1 MNFPL
6 FHATFATMLSWLK
19 NIGEYVLLMRRA
31 LRKPER
37 LGEYGR
43 SLLKEIDYLGFDSV
57 AIVTII
63 SLFVGAVVTIQTALN
78 LEDPLI
84 PDYYIAI
91 ATRESIILEFSPTMV
106 SLILAGKVGSNIAS
120 TLGTMRVSEQ
130 IDALEVM
137 GVNSASYLITPKVIA
152 SMLYNPILIV
162 LSMFLG
168 ILGGF
173 IAGQLT
179 GMISPTDYILG
190 IQLGF
195 KPFYVQYALTKT
207 VVFAFLITSISSYY
221 GYTVKGGAVEVGTA
235 STRAV
240 VSSSVAVIVSNYILT
255 QLLLSS

>member
-1 MNFPL
+1 
-6 FHATFATMLSWLK
+6 ML
-19 NIGEYVLLMRRA
+19 RA
-31 LRKPER
+31 LRKPEQLR
-37 LGEYGR
+37 EYWR
-43 SLLKEIDYLGFDSV
+43 ALIREIDYLGYDSV
-57 AIVTII
+57 AIVSII

-91 ATRESIILEFSPTMV
+91 ATRESIILEFSPTMI

-137 GVNSASYLITPKVIA
+137 GVNSASYLITPKVVA
-152 SMLYNPILIV
+152 SMIYNPILIV

-168 ILGGF
+168 LFGGF
-173 IAGQLT
+173 IAGSMT
-179 GMISPTDYILG
+179 EMISPTDYILG
-190 IQLGF
+190 SQLGF
-195 KPFYVQYALTKT
+195 KPYYVQYAMTKT
-207 VVFAFLITSISSYY
+207 VVFAFLITSISSYH
-221 GYTVKGGAVEVGTA
+221 GYTVKGGAVEVGAA

-255 QLLLSS
+255 QILLST